1 MELHGRH
8 LIGAGTS
15 KDGGEAFTAVDPR
28 TGGPLATTFHDATP
42 TEVDAA
48 LRLARDAH
56 PAFEQA
62 GREARAAFLEAVA
75 SGIEA
80 LGEGLLHRAAAET
93 GLPLPRL
100 EGERGRTCA
109 QLRMFARVVRDGG
122 YLDLR
127 IDRADKE
134 RKPLPKPDLRSMRR
148 ALGPVVVFGA
158 SNFPLAFS
166 VAGGDTAS
174 ALAAGCPVVVKAHPN
189 HPGTSEMVGRA
200 VADAVRVAE
209 MPEGTF
215 SLVQGRGHAVGAEL
229 VQHPATRAVGF
240 TGSFRGGR
248 ALFDLAA
255 QRAEPIPVFAEMGS
269 TNPLFL
275 LPDRL
280 RGTAIDLANGLAASV
295 TLGVGQFCT
304 NPGLAVAI
312 QGSGVDDFLA
322 TLADALQEQDAATM
336 LHQGICSAYE
346 ARLDELAAIDG
357 VEVVYRGAAEGPCG
371 ARPALLTVPA
381 AKFLEHPSL
390 HEEVFGPSTI
400 VVLCDD
406 AAQMLALAEGL
417 QGQLT
422 ATLHAS
428 EADLALAG
436 QLLPILEQKAG
447 RVLFGGFPTGV
458 EVCDAMVHGGPYPA
472 TSDSRSTSVGTAAIG
487 RFVRPVAWQ
496 NMPQDLL
503 PFELRDEAP
512 AGLRRLVDGAPSTS

>member
-1 MELHGRH
+1 
-8 LIGAGTS
+8 
-15 KDGGEAFTAVDPR
+15 
-28 TGGPLATTFHDATP
+28 
-42 TEVDAA
+42 
-48 LRLARDAH
+48 
-56 PAFEQA
+56 
-62 GREARAAFLEAVA
+62 
-75 SGIEA
+75 
-80 LGEGLLHRAAAET
+80 
-93 GLPLPRL
+93 
-100 EGERGRTCA
+100 
-109 QLRMFARVVRDGG
+109 
-122 YLDLR
+122 
-127 IDRADKE
+127 
-134 RKPLPKPDLRSMRR
+134 
-148 ALGPVVVFGA
+148 
-158 SNFPLAFS
+158 
-166 VAGGDTAS
+166 
-174 ALAAGCPVVVKAHPN
+174 VVVKAHPN

-503 PFELRDEAP
+503 PAELRDEAP
-512 AGLRRLVDGAPSTS
+512 AGLRRLVDGAPATS